1 MPRPNG
7 GFREEGLMLRPL
19 TTLSLFLLASIGFA
33 GPALAQYGTQYYPG
47 NYPTNP
53 NTYQANPGTYQANP
67 GAYPSNPNTYQTSPN
82 AQGSYQTPQGT
93 YQGNQGYQGNTGQ
106 GYNQGGNQGNQ
117 AACPYGQ
124 QFDPRQG
131 RCAPVA
137 ASIPTCPAGQQ
148 FDQGQNRCVYALP
161 GGVTVP
167 GTITR

>member
-7 GFREEGLMLRPL
+7 GFREEGLMKRPL
-19 TTLSLFLLASIGFA
+19 ATIGLFLMASIGFA
-33 GPALAQYGTQYYPG
+33 GSVSAQYGTQYYPG
-47 NYPTNP
+47 NYPPNP
-53 NTYQANPGTYQANP
+53 NTYQANPSTYQANP
-67 GAYPSNPNTYQTSPN
+67 GAYPSNTNQAYPK
-82 AQGSYQTPQGT
+82 AQGS

-106 GYNQGGNQGNQ
+106 SYNQGGYQGNQ

-124 QFDPRQG
+124 QFDPRQN

-148 FDQGQNRCVYALP
+148 FDQGQNRCIYALP